1 MLDFSILTNNMDL
14 YLEGFK
20 YTIIASL
27 IALVASFVLGTIIAV
42 MRIAPLKIVNVI
54 GTVYVEF
61 IRNIPLVVI
70 VFLFLLWQE
79 SAVQQPEC
87 WDSLFIRQLLS
98 PKLYERE
105 LWQFQK
111 GSLKRRVHPA
121 LRTVRRCDSLYCLK
135 PLKLSFLLLGIN
147 LLI

>member
-1 MLDFSILTNNMDL
+1 MDL

-87 WDSLFIRQLLS
+87 WD
-98 PKLYERE
+98 
-105 LWQFQK
+105 
-111 GSLKRRVHPA
+111 
-121 LRTVRRCDSLYCLK
+121 
-135 PLKLSFLLLGIN
+135 
-147 LLI
+147 

>member
-87 WDSLFIRQLLS
+87 WD
-98 PKLYERE
+98 
-105 LWQFQK
+105 
-111 GSLKRRVHPA
+111 
-121 LRTVRRCDSLYCLK
+121 
-135 PLKLSFLLLGIN
+135 
-147 LLI
+147 